1 LREFLGRIPVKNFLG
16 EKLMLS
22 HIYSVAREFEKEHG
36 FSPNVLYM
44 NYTHLECL
52 KQQLEDPNDFN
63 SILVFLG
70 MELILEPNTV
80 DPCVSWAR
88 RPWTQAV
95 YV

>member
-1 LREFLGRIPVKNFLG
+1 
-16 EKLMLS
+16 MLS
-22 HIYSVAREFEKEHG
+22 RIYSVAKDFENEHG
-36 FSPNVLYM
+36 FSPNILYM

-70 MELILEPNTV
+70 MELILEQNAA
-80 DPCVSWAR
+80 DPSVSWSR

-95 YV
+95 HI